1 MIMNER
7 GFKIVQRQGLGG
19 VLGGVGNIVSDVG
32 SGVSSA
38 VAGVGAGVTSGLGDI
53 TSALLPSTTS
63 DTATS
68 TTLSST
74 STSAASTH
82 TSSSFITTSSSAT
95 SSSSS
100 TSSTSSSSSTSAIP
114 STSTSVYTST
124 SGDETITAFVTSSP
138 SSTPTSSNSSG
149 FLNNKPLEGSVFAL
163 CGIVVLV
170 IIFVI
175 VTFALRRS
183 RRKRMINEALSY
195 EPTTMHGYTND
206 MERGSTEKIRN
217 SYSTTRSSSGEPP
230 AAGGYHNQQ
239 TAYGYD
245 HEYPAYAPRSP
256 NPIYDA
262 GRAYVYEGGPYNSQ
276 GNNVGG
282 PGLPRSFPPVAPQAS
297 LPTHVNPAGS
307 NYP

>member
-1 MIMNER
+1 MNKR
-7 GFKIVQRQGLGG
+7 HFSIVKRQGLGG
-19 VLGGVGNIVSDVG
+19 VLGSVGNIVSDVG
-32 SGVSSA
+32 SGVNSA

-53 TSALLPSTTS
+53 TSALLPTTTS

-68 TTLSST
+68 ITVSTT

-82 TSSSFITTSSSAT
+82 
-95 SSSSS
+95 S
-100 TSSTSSSSSTSAIP
+100 TSSTSSSSTSATP

-124 SGDETITAFVTSSP
+124 SGNETITAFVTSSP
-138 SSTPTSSNSSG
+138 SSTPTSSSSSG

-163 CGIVVLV
+163 CGIIVLV

-206 MERGSTEKIRN
+206 MEERGSTEKIRN
-217 SYSTTRSSSGEPP
+217 SYSTTGSSGSGPP
-230 AAGGYHNQQ
+230 VAGSYYNQQ
-239 TAYGYD
+239 AAHGYD

-256 NPIYDA
+256 NPIHDA

-282 PGLPRSFPPVAPQAS
+282 PRLPPQAS
-297 LPTHVNPAGS
+297 LPTHANPAAIPRVLAPAFS
-307 NYP
+307 LDSAAARA